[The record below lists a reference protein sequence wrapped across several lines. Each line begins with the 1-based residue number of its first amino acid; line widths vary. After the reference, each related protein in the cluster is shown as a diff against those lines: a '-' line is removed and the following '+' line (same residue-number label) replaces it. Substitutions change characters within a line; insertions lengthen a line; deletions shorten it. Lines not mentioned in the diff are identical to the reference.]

1 MKNNDR
7 KYISLLSLLPLLI
20 AGVPAFRRVTGPW
33 RILKVMVSHG
43 IEYLCDCAGGRGPG
57 C

>member
-20 AGVPAFRRVTGPW
+20 AGVPAF
-33 RILKVMVSHG
+33 IAAAFS
-43 IEYLCDCAGGRGPG
+43 
-57 C
+57 